1 VVARPERAG
10 YGTGVRV
17 PYRDV
22 EAVFLDL
29 GNTLV
34 GMSAEI
40 LCRAC
45 EAAGVPATPAAV
57 LRAEAGARPH
67 LSRWMAAT
75 PAAEWGRAFEVW
87 VEHMLAGLGHANG
100 DRAQTARR
108 TIAHVRRSASTP
120 ELWSRVLPGAPDA
133 LRRLRATGVRLIV
146 VSNSDGTA
154 EQSMTALGLRPL
166 VDAVVDSAVVGWEKP
181 DRRIFEHARAL
192 AGCAPERIV
201 HAGDLHPIDVVGARA
216 AGLHAVLLD
225 PFGDWADV
233 DCEVLPDVGALAAR
247 LEDARR

>member
-1 VVARPERAG
+1 M
-10 YGTGVRV
+10 RV

-34 GMSAEI
+34 GMSADV
-40 LCRAC
+40 LCGAC
-45 EAAGVPATPAAV
+45 DAVGVAATPEAV

-75 PAAEWGRAFEVW
+75 PPVEWGRAFEVW
-87 VEHMLAGLGHANG
+87 VERMLVGLGHADG
-100 DRAQTARR
+100 DHGATARR
-108 TIAHVRRSASTP
+108 MIAHVRRSASTP
-120 ELWSRVLPGAPDA
+120 ALWSRVLPGAPEA

-154 EQSMTALGLRPL
+154 EQSMIALGLRPL

-201 HAGDLHPIDVVGARA
+201 HAGDLHAIDVVGARG

-225 PFGDWADV
+225 PFGDWTEV
-233 DCEVLPDVGALAAR
+233 DCDVLPDVGALAAR
-247 LEDARR
+247 LEEARR